1 MQVLLRKLNNAFI
14 SLNMLP
20 HYWTYQFHRIGPTIS
35 PVLIRLF
42 IHPLRVFVEIGSLV
56 FSDFLHEVRGL

>member
-1 MQVLLRKLNNAFI
+1 MLLTKLNNAFI

-20 HYWTYQFHRIGPTIS
+20 YYWTYRFHRIGPAIS
-35 PVLIRLF
+35 PVLIRFF

-56 FSDFLHEVRGL
+56 FSDFLDEVRGL